1 MSWSAV
7 WCPVLKGLW
16 TDKVHLM
23 AEVLQ
28 QWVSSFT
35 TTAKK
40 KILPQLRDFIMWD
53 CSTKCPPVRQ
63 DTVMRQ
69 AADEKREMAICM
81 CL

>member
-28 QWVSSFT
+28 QVSSST
-35 TTAKK
+35 ATAKK
-40 KILPQLRDFIMWD
+40 KILP
-53 CSTKCPPVRQ
+53 
-63 DTVMRQ
+63 
-69 AADEKREMAICM
+69 
-81 CL
+81 